1 MGNSYFTTVADEKI
15 ENFIYSFT
23 TTAKKLYMDS
33 NGILRHSAEYGFYR
47 ERACI
52 ELFKMFIPSNYGI
65 SSGFVINK
73 HDEISSQCDI
83 IIYDK
88 NKMPSVSTGKNK
100 IFLAEAVSG
109 VVEVKSSITSTELKE
124 ALHKLSKIKK
134 YKHQQVRNV
143 PHTPLSD
150 MFSAVV
156 MYDYKS
162 SIDNLTTFIDELVYD
177 SSTNPRNKHNVII
190 DLKNGIIGYDCLRAK
205 EKYEWLKG
213 ELEKPNTLS
222 HDVKEKAIQEIG
234 DLDSETLKWKFCSYP
249 TIFDIAL
256 TSTFDRVVAENKHL
270 KVFLN
275 YLHQM
280 TIKSITT
287 HPDINQYLGIK

>member
-1 MGNSYFTTVADEKI
+1 MGNNYFTTVTDEKI
-15 ENFIYSFT
+15 ESFIHSFT

-33 NGILRHSAEYGFYR
+33 NGALRHSAEYGLYR

-52 ELFKMFIPSNYGI
+52 ELFEMFIPVNYGI
-65 SSGFVINK
+65 SSGFIITK
-73 HDEISSQCDI
+73 HDEISTQCDI

-88 NKMPSVSTGKNK
+88 NKMPSVSVDKNK

-109 VVEVKSSITSTELKE
+109 VVEVKSSVNSTELKE
-124 ALHKLSKIKK
+124 ALSKLSKIKNYK
-134 YKHQQVRNV
+134 YQQIGNT

-150 MFSAVV
+150 MFSAVI
-156 MYDYKS
+156 MYDYQS
-162 SIDNLTTFIDELVYD
+162 SLDNITTFIDESVYD
-177 SSTNPRNKHNVII
+177 SGINPRNKHNVII

-205 EKYEWLKG
+205 EKYEWLKR

-222 HDVKEKAIQEIG
+222 SDVKEKAMQEIG
-234 DLDSETLKWKFCSYP
+234 DLDSETLKWRFCSYP

-256 TSTFDRVVAENKHL
+256 TSTFDRIVADNKHL

-287 HPDINQYLGIK
+287 YPDINQYLGIE